1 MEPALRGAAELGAW
15 QVISPGE
22 VTGRVVVVPHLS
34 EVQDD
39 VYEDPT
45 VLVVDTVSGE
55 EEIPEG
61 CVAVLT
67 PDAPDVLSHVSVR
80 ARNMKVLFATCHD
93 EEPLAEIKSA
103 AGQYLHFSTTAAGAV
118 TWVSPSLM

>member
-55 EEIPEG
+55 EEIP
-61 CVAVLT
+61 
-67 PDAPDVLSHVSVR
+67 
-80 ARNMKVLFATCHD
+80 ATSI
-93 EEPLAEIKSA
+93 LGRRSA
-103 AGQYLHFSTTAAGAV
+103 ASWRGLTRFSLARTMAAFD
-118 TWVSPSLM
+118 W